1 MRHWGY
7 PVDMDRR
14 KELVQRAYQETA
26 AAFAAARRRGGA
38 EAPWLERFMLALP
51 AGASVVDLGCGNGE
65 PIARTLAAAG
75 FAVTGVD
82 FSPEQVRRASAHV
95 PSGRFVVAD
104 MATVELE
111 AGGFGG
117 VIAWDSVF
125 HPGRYT
131 WHAWEGVVACADA
144 SQTRYRHK
152 DQCVSSCQIASAIHD
167 CAHSPGEFGECKIRQ
182 FTAIIY
188 TKSLALWLI
197 DDYTSAHG
205 SKRKCSC
212 GINGTGVFN
221 CRKEYVVS
229 CGNWIVR
236 SFRCNCNI

>member
-1 MRHWGY
+1 MSHCRGY
-7 PVDMDRR
+7 PAAMDRR
-14 KELVQRAYQETA
+14 KELVRRAYQETA

-51 AGASVVDLGCGNGE
+51 AGAPVVDLGCGNGE

-125 HPGRYT
+125 HLPAEEHAGLFARVRSWLAPGGPFVLTLGGTGGEVYT
-131 WHAWEGVVACADA
+131 EHLGAPTYYSALDVETAVRTISAAGFSVQKCVLDDPGDHGHFVVVA
-144 SQTRYRHK
+144 
-152 DQCVSSCQIASAIHD
+152 IASA
-167 CAHSPGEFGECKIRQ
+167 
-182 FTAIIY
+182 
-188 TKSLALWLI
+188 
-197 DDYTSAHG
+197 
-205 SKRKCSC
+205 
-212 GINGTGVFN
+212 
-221 CRKEYVVS
+221 
-229 CGNWIVR
+229 
-236 SFRCNCNI
+236 SFIPK